1 MPKNGPNHES
11 RARTRAALLQ
21 AGVDLLVESARRDPF
36 GALTLGV
43 ICERAGVS
51 TGALYQH
58 WPNVA
63 DYYDEVAE
71 LLATDDD
78 AFTKD
83 MAELTELGK
92 ACAGDSTFTAITRLA
107 DRDLQLLA
115 ANRLYDAQ
123 ELLSVT
129 WGRTRFREQ
138 MARGYKADEHDIG
151 QVYGPS
157 FLVERGRE
165 PRPPWTWDSIGGML
179 QALVEG
185 FTLRHKVDPAAG
197 VLSSESG
204 LGSYAAAV
212 AAVLA
217 VTTRLVGDNADF
229 SEIAE
234 ALLDGRARPG
244 RD

>member
-1 MPKNGPNHES
+1 MPKAGPNHQA
-11 RARTRAALLQ
+11 RARTRAALVQ

-36 GALTLGV
+36 AALTLRS

-58 WPNVA
+58 WPDVA

-71 LLATDDD
+71 LLATDED

-83 MAELTELGK
+83 MADLAELGT
-92 ACAGDSTFTAITRLA
+92 ACAEDSTFTAIARVA

-138 MARGYKADEHDIG
+138 MAHGYNVDEHDIG
-151 QVYGPS
+151 QVYGAI
-157 FLVERGRE
+157 LAERGRE
-165 PRPPWTWDSIGGML
+165 PRPPLDWDRIGSIL
-179 QALVEG
+179 QALIEG
-185 FTLRHKVDPAAG
+185 FTMRHKIDPAAG
-197 VLSSESG
+197 VLSSESV
-204 LGSYAAAV
+204 LGSYATAV
-212 AAVLA
+212 TAVLA
-217 VTTRLVGDNADF
+217 VVTRPVGDDAAF
-229 SEIAE
+229 GEAAA
-234 ALLDGRARPG
+234 ALLDGQARPG
-244 RD
+244 GN

>member
-1 MPKNGPNHES
+1 V
-11 RARTRAALLQ
+11 LLR

-36 GALTLGV
+36 AALTTRA

-51 TGALYQH
+51 YGALYQH
-58 WPNVA
+58 WPDVA

-78 AFTKD
+78 AFTGD
-83 MAELTELGK
+83 MAELAELGK
-92 ACAGDSTFTAITRLA
+92 SCAEDSTFTALARVA

-138 MARGYKADEHDIG
+138 MARGYKVDEHDIG
-151 QVYGPS
+151 QVYGTI
-157 FLVERGRE
+157 LAERGRE
-165 PRPPWTWDSIGGML
+165 PRPPLDWDRIGAIL
-179 QALVEG
+179 QALIEG

-197 VLSSESG
+197 VLTSESD
-204 LGSYAAAV
+204 LGGYATAV

-217 VTTRLVGDNADF
+217 VVTRPVGDDAGF
-229 SEIAE
+229 GEIAE
-234 ALLDGRARPG
+234 ALLDERAGPG
-244 RD
+244 RN